1 MTHSLPSQNMS
12 VYELS
17 ILVFWK
23 GFLCAEKWCWC
34 RLLSRRRARLL
45 TSLLKKKYFYKK
57 INTQFYDPVPVVPD
71 QERIEKV
78 VRGGETKG
86 GATKNAK
93 SNDCGGGSEGP
104 SPLLYTPM
112 YLILLLPVQGEPVL
126 LQGQTG
132 NEASQGLGPFPISIT
147 GTRLKSVPKCWL
159 LNSSISDKD
168 NL

>member
-1 MTHSLPSQNMS
+1 MS

-45 TSLLKKKYFYKK
+45 TSLLKKIFLNK
-57 INTQFYDPVPVVPD
+57 FYDPVPNVPD

-78 VRGGETKG
+78 VRGGETEGG

-93 SNDCGGGSEGP
+93 SNDWGGGEGP

-147 GTRLKSVPKCWL
+147 GTRLKSVLKCWL